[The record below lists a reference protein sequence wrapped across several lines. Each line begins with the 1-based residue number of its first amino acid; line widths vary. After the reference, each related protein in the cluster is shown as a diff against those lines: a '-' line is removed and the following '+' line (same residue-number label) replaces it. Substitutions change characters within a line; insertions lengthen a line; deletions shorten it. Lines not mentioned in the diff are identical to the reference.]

1 MEILALIPARAGSK
15 GIPHKNIRPFLGKP
29 LLAHSVEQARRS
41 SSVTRVI
48 VSTDEPQYAAVARDY
63 GAQTPFIRPAA
74 VSGDLATDFEVFE
87 HALSWLAENEGYRPD
102 ICVHLRPT
110 YPTRRVEDI
119 DAAVSL
125 LRTSPECDS
134 VRSVVPAPVSPYKM
148 WLLSND
154 GSIHPAVVDP
164 DLPDACSLPR
174 QALRAAYLQ
183 NACVDAFWSRVI
195 LETRSMTGKRV
206 RPLLMSESSD
216 IDELWEFEQAEAT
229 AAVGA
234 AAGPRVFVIDIDGVL
249 AALTPDNEYS
259 NASALRENIDAVN
272 ALYAKGNRI
281 VLFTARGSATGRDWR
296 ETTQSQM
303 VSWGVKFHELIFGKP
318 AADYYVDDRMLT
330 MESLRKLART

>member
-1 MEILALIPARAGSK
+1 MEVLALIPARSGSK
-15 GIPHKNIRPFLGKP
+15 GLPHKNIRPFLGKP
-29 LLAHSVEQARRS
+29 LLAHSVEQARQS
-41 SSVTRVI
+41 GSVTRVI
-48 VSTDEPQYAAVARDY
+48 VSTDEPKYAEVARDH
-63 GAQTPFIRPAA
+63 GAETPFLRPATISA
-74 VSGDLATDFEVFE
+74 DLSTDFEVFE
-87 HALSWLAENEGYRPD
+87 HALSWLAENEGYKPD

-125 LRTSPECDS
+125 LRAAPDCDS
-134 VRSVVPAPVSPYKM
+134 VRSVVPAAVSPYKM
-148 WLLSND
+148 WFLSGD
-154 GSIHPAVVDP
+154 GSMHPAAVDP

-195 LETRSMTGKRV
+195 AESRTMTGRRV

-229 AAVGA
+229 AVAGA

-259 NASALRENIDAVN
+259 NATALQENIDAVN
-272 ALYAKGNRI
+272 ALYLRGNRI

-296 ETTQSQM
+296 GVTERQMET
-303 VSWGVKFHELIFGKP
+303 WGVRFHELIFGKP

-330 MESLRKLART
+330 MDALRKLARA